1 MPTDRQEAAGIGM
14 GQRGMPFEPR
24 DLSNNFLK
32 HHLGSDEESARR
44 QVQGALNQV
53 GRRCAKASEW
63 VAWVG
68 LAGRTC

>member
-1 MPTDRQEAAGIGM
+1 MVAAGLEAAGIVNEY
-14 GQRGMPFEPR
+14 RGMPFESR
-24 DLSNNFLK
+24 NSQENALRK
-32 HHLGSDEESARR
+32 HEGCTEESLRR

-63 VAWVG
+63 VVWVG